1 MNEEVN
7 EDNQTIEEW
16 AAANR
21 VIFILSGSQIMFAGL
36 WKVVVDF
43 DGEKM
48 LLTGT
53 PDWPQST
60 YDHVEVHYI
69 LPAERPDRYDEEN
82 KVSAFKS
89 VMPIRPVTDEPKT
102 VHEDGKTFIR
112 FSEKPRITELHLSK
126 PFSVSKPF

>member
-1 MNEEVN
+1 MNQEVN

-21 VIFILSGSQIMFAGL
+21 VIFILSGKQISFAGL

-43 DGEKM
+43 DGETM
-48 LLTGT
+48 LLSGT
-53 PDWPQST
+53 LDWPHST
-60 YDHVEVHYI
+60 YDHIEVHYI
-69 LPAERPDRYDEEN
+69 LPAERPDRYDEIN

-89 VMPIRPVTDEPKT
+89 VMAIRPVTDEPKT

-112 FSEKPRITELHLSK
+112 FSGKPRITELHLSK
-126 PFSVSKPF
+126 PF